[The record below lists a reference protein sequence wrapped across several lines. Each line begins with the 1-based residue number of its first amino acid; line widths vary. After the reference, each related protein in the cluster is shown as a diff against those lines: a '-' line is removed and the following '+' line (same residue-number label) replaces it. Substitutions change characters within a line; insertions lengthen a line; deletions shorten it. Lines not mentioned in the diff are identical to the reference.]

1 MSGIST
7 GGASRDGYGKGL
19 LRLAEDSR
27 VVVLEADL
35 GKSTKSHHFREKFPD
50 RTVSLGIAEQ
60 NMMIVAAGMA
70 SSGKI
75 PYASTFAIF
84 TERAFE
90 QIRNGIARAGLN
102 VHICGSH
109 GGIHTGSDGSSAQ
122 SIEDLGIYRTIP
134 NMTVIHPCDDLSAEE
149 LTVLTKDLNTP
160 SYMRTV
166 RNKVPRIYTPDD
178 AKKLKI
184 GKGSLIR
191 EGSDTAIIACG
202 IMVGIAHE
210 ASKIL
215 QADGIFASVVDM
227 HTIKPLD
234 NELLRELAEICGCFV
249 TAEDHSIIGG
259 LGSAVSEW
267 ASEEFP
273 LPIEKIGVKDR
284 FGESGESNELLEQ
297 MDMMEDN
304 IVQAVKKVLR
314 RKKMQS

>member
-234 NELLRELAEICGCFV
+234 NELLRKLAEICGCFV